1 MLYQEQYNLIMP
13 SYGVYTGGLNIKNKI
28 FKKIFKKEPN
38 VYFLGKRS
46 IYKFPYK
53 FYL

>member
-1 MLYQEQYNLIMP
+1 MP
-13 SYGVYTGGLNIKNKI
+13 SYGVYTGGLNIKNEL
-28 FKKIFKKEPN
+28 FKNLFKKEPN

-46 IYKFPYK
+46 VYKFPDK